1 MLFTEEWALGLE
13 GIKSRKQLLQGR
25 AGGGAGWQTDRQTDR
40 QMVPSSSCCLHPPLT
55 IPRKSCS
62 WFCLQPLH
70 WVSGLSCLQSLGGG
84 GGGEWAEPQTSTD
97 GSRYKAPDTR
107 QKQIQGAVN
116 PEGCMHSN
124 QPCHYQEGTQETAL
138 PRGAGWETPNS
149 NTRLHRGPILLTGA
163 NVFCKL
169 FCISTGLSFCMQAN
183 SIHWKTTTTTS
194 FISLH
199 GY

>member
-1 MLFTEEWALGLE
+1 M
-13 GIKSRKQLLQGR
+13 
-25 AGGGAGWQTDRQTDR
+25 GGALHGGVGFGVGGNSEQEAAPTRKGRRGSWQTDRQT
-40 QMVPSSSCCLHPPLT
+40 VPSSSCCLHPPLT
-55 IPRKSCS
+55 IPRRSCS

-70 WVSGLSCLQSLGGG
+70 SVSGLSCLQSLGGG
-84 GGGEWAEPQTSTD
+84 KWAEPQTSTD

-116 PEGCMHSN
+116 PEGCTHSN
-124 QPCHYQEGTQETAL
+124 QPCHYQEGTEETAL
-138 PRGAGWETPNS
+138 PRVAGWETPNS
-149 NTRLHRGPILLTGA
+149 NARLHRGPILLTGA

-169 FCISTGLSFCMQAN
+169 FCISTGLSFGMQAN
-183 SIHWKTTTTTS
+183 SIHCKTTTTS